1 MKKGSIEKNVKK
13 KIEKVQ
19 IVKHIFL
26 YIRNITYSLSM
37 ITAARVRIMRHRVDK
52 NVLCVIQQKLM
63 TIMRKRLSFFVIP
76 SSMKKAP

>member
-19 IVKHIFL
+19 IVKHTFL

-52 NVLCVIQQKLM
+52 NLSCVIQQ
-63 TIMRKRLSFFVIP
+63 S
-76 SSMKKAP
+76 